1 MLNIEEFVVELK
13 KLAKK
18 LYKER
23 DKANKTWDINTGI
36 YLQGKIDMLKWI
48 ITKLGDSLYK

>member
-23 DKANKTWDINTGI
+23 DKANKAWDINTGI
-36 YLQGKIDMLKWI
+36 YLQGKIDVLKWI
-48 ITKLGDSLYK
+48 INKLGDGLYK

>member
-23 DKANKTWDINTGI
+23 NKANKSWDINTGI
-36 YLQGKIDMLKWI
+36 YFQGKIDMLNWI
-48 ITKLGDSLYK
+48 IHQLEK